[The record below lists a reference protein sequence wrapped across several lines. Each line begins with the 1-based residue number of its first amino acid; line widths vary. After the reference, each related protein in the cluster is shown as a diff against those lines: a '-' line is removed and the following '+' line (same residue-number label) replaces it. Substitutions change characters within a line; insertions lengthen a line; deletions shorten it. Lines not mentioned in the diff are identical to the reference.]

1 MFVRKPKSQY
11 DFATKKDVWML
22 RRGKP
27 LQSPKKDH
35 KFIMSSWNGRSHI
48 ASVALAL
55 VDRQPA
61 FDILPMAEPWQV
73 TFLRGILEKYLVY
86 LHGWDMSLKALHATS
101 GCKRGS
107 TEAGETLD
115 RFQLYL
121 NPPFTAVGLSLALE
135 VAWMHSQ
142 AGQCVILATNRQV
155 SGPGRTFRA
164 GRIWLNVSC
173 PCDHSF

>member
-27 LQSPKKDH
+27 LQSPKKT
-35 KFIMSSWNGRSHI
+35 ISSLCLPEMEGVTSLQSLWHWLIDSQHSISCQWLSRDKSHFWE
-48 ASVALAL
+48 VFW
-55 VDRQPA
+55 RNTW
-61 FDILPMAEPWQV
+61 FTCMAE
-73 TFLRGILEKYLVY
+73 T
-86 LHGWDMSLKALHATS
+86 LHATS
-101 GCKRGS
+101 GFKRGS

-142 AGQCVILATNRQV
+142 AVILATNRQV

-164 GRIWLNVSC
+164 GNYCSC
-173 PCDHSF
+173 DLQGCHFLGQN